1 MLEIEDMRK
10 YKAIAI
16 SIMAAMLVPF
26 IQSCLDEADDDFS
39 NIQSAIPFNAA
50 LATVVIPNKM
60 PGEAVIESDNE
71 GKAYVV
77 NPDKLTLFE
86 ANNAGQRIFYT
97 YINATNPSGNTDKE
111 GPFIAIDYL
120 QKILTKPMDTL
131 KEGEEDLYGH
141 DGINLIT
148 PIMGKTHLTLMFQIA
163 TSNSNIKHRIS
174 LVAMEGAVP
183 DENGYLAVELR
194 HNAEG
199 DRQEYTSHGYVSFP
213 LSGIPGYEEGKL
225 KGFNIKT
232 NTMNHGEE
240 TVTISYNKSKSTGLT
255 SMQNEMSNTKI
266 K

>member
-1 MLEIEDMRK
+1 MRK

-26 IQSCLDEADDDFS
+26 IQSCLDGDENDF
-39 NIQSAIPFNAA
+39 NNMQAMPFNAA
-50 LATVVIPNKM
+50 LATVVIPNEM
-60 PGEAVIESDNE
+60 PGEAVIESDND

-97 YINATNPSGNTDKE
+97 YTNATNPSGNTDKK
-111 GPFIAIDYL
+111 GPFISIDYL
-120 QKILTKPMDTL
+120 QKILTKPMDIL
-131 KEGEEDLYGH
+131 KEGEDDPYGH
-141 DGINLIT
+141 DRISLIT

-163 TSNSNIKHRIS
+163 SSNSSIKHRIS
-174 LVAMEGAVP
+174 LVAMEGTIP
-183 DENGYLAVELR
+183 DENGYLTVELR

-199 DRQEYTSHGYVSFP
+199 DRQEHISHGYVSFP

-232 NTMNHGEE
+232 NSLNHGEE

-255 SMQNEMSNTKI
+255 FMQKEMSNTKI